1 MKYFFVKVLSTFFY
15 LGYLP
20 VMPGTFAS
28 LAGIFIFILVKNNL
42 FLYTI
47 LTAVLIILGFLVSGR
62 AEKLFNKK
70 DPKYVVIDEVCG
82 MLLSLLLI
90 PYSLKLLITAFVL
103 FRILDIF
110 KPYPIYRIQKLKG
123 SAGIMADDIIAGL
136 YVNIILQFVL
146 RFTSLS
152 IS

>member
-1 MKYFFVKVLSTFFY
+1 MKYSFVKIISTFFY

-28 LAGIFIFILVKNNL
+28 LAGVFIFILVKNNL